1 MFNDVRGGQ
10 KISENNAISSPPL
23 LVTVRSSD
31 PFKAVTRIR
40 IPYGAP
46 SPMPTFLELRTLALQ
61 ARAAGERSR
70 AAEAWRAAL
79 RRQPDDWT
87 LALELKRDLKA
98 TFRYPDADPQF
109 RRAARHL
116 PDAEWL
122 AHYTALYAYHMDDLD
137 ALHQRATAMLDAS
150 PDHAPLHALRA
161 EVAQQRRDWPAAA
174 EGFAAAERLH
184 PAYAEYAAK
193 RRAALMHGRVGD
205 WLQRQPPNGDAYGL
219 AAINLDRNTERYAW
233 TKRLFGGGP
242 VPLHRVPAI
251 EGSRLPTPAV
261 HRLQG
266 DPAMLGTLGCF
277 LSHAAAWDSLAAR
290 SLRHLMVIEDDVIPL
305 ADLPARLGPLGL
317 PSGYDIC
324 FVNDRLEPRL
334 DPDAA
339 MQPSVHSLADVMRS
353 FLPEDNAP
361 GGDGYL
367 LSAQGAAKLL
377 GWVAQDGF
385 AGDLDW
391 RLLAYGMDE
400 AAIAALPRHAFARQM
415 LDRLRHGIPR
425 AERLEAYVL
434 HPALIR
440 TVGVSSDREDE
451 NRERPD

>member
-1 MFNDVRGGQ
+1 MLTLP
-10 KISENNAISSPPL
+10 A
-23 LVTVRSSD
+23 
-31 PFKAVTRIR
+31 
-40 IPYGAP
+40 
-46 SPMPTFLELRTLALQ
+46 LRTLALQ
-61 ARAAGERSR
+61 AREAGEHDR

-79 RRQPDDWT
+79 RQQPDDWS

-98 TFRYPDADPQF
+98 ALRYPDADPQF

-137 ALHQRATAMLDAS
+137 ALHGRATAMLAS
-150 PDHAPLHALRA
+150 SPNEASLHALRA
-161 EVAQQRRDWPAAA
+161 DVARQRRDWPAAA
-174 EGFAAAERLH
+174 EGFAVAERLDPGH
-184 PAYAEYAAK
+184 PEYAAK

-205 WLQRQPPNGDAYGL
+205 WLQRQPAHGDAYGI
-219 AAINLDRNTERYAW
+219 AAVNLDRNTERHAW
-233 TKRLFGGGP
+233 TERLFGGGP

-251 EGSRLPTPAV
+251 DGSRLPTSAV
-261 HRLQG
+261 HRLGG
-266 DPAMLGTLGCF
+266 DPAMRGTLGCF
-277 LSHAAAWDSLAAR
+277 LSHAAAWNSLAAR
-290 SLRHLMVIEDDVIPL
+290 NLQHLLVIEDDVIPL
-305 ADLPARLGPLGL
+305 ADLPPRLGPLGL
-317 PSGYDIC
+317 PPGFDIC

-334 DPDAA
+334 DPEAA
-339 MQPSVHSLADVMRS
+339 TQSSLHRLADVMRG
-353 FLPEDNAP
+353 FPPEDNAP

-367 LSAQGAAKLL
+367 LSAQGAEKLL
-377 GWVAQDGF
+377 RWVAQDGF

-415 LDRLRHGIPR
+415 LDRLRRDIPR
-425 AERLEAYVL
+425 ADCLNAYVL

-451 NRERPD
+451 NRGRPAPAHLRTAQGKGPPASSSPA

>member
-1 MFNDVRGGQ
+1 
-10 KISENNAISSPPL
+10 
-23 LVTVRSSD
+23 
-31 PFKAVTRIR
+31 
-40 IPYGAP
+40 
-46 SPMPTFLELRTLALQ
+46 MPTLLALRTLALQ
-61 ARAAGERSR
+61 ARAAGAHGR

-79 RRQPDDWT
+79 RQQPDGWA

-98 TFRYPDADPQF
+98 MSQYPDADPQF

-137 ALHQRATAMLDAS
+137 ALHRQATAMLDAS
-150 PDHAPLHALRA
+150 PTSAPLHALRA
-161 EVAQQRRDWPAAA
+161 DVARQRRDWPGAA
-174 EGFAAAERLH
+174 EGFAVAERLDPSH
-184 PAYAEYAAK
+184 AEYAAK
-193 RRAALMHGRVGD
+193 RRAALMHQRVGG
-205 WLQRQPPNGDAYGL
+205 WLRQQPQHGDAYEV
-219 AAINLDRNTERYAW
+219 AVVNLDRNTERYAW
-233 TKRLFGGGP
+233 TERLFGQGP
-242 VPLHRVPAI
+242 VPLRRVPGI
-251 EGSRLPTPAV
+251 EGSRLPIPAV
-261 HRLQG
+261 HRLRG
-266 DPAMLGTLGCF
+266 DPAMRGTLGCF

-290 SLRHLMVIEDDVIPL
+290 GLPHLLVIEDDVIPL

-317 PSGYDIC
+317 PPGYDIC
-324 FVNDRLEPRL
+324 FVNDRLEPLL

-339 MQPSVHSLADVMRS
+339 TRPSLHRLAEVLRG
-353 FLPEDNAP
+353 FPPEDNAP

-377 GWVAQDGF
+377 RWVAEDGF

-400 AAIAALPRHAFARQM
+400 AAIAALPHLAFARDM

-425 AERLEAYVL
+425 ADRLDAYVL

-451 NRERPD
+451 NGAHPP